1 MSPSPVGRR
10 WLGLIAVSL
19 GVALIVVDT
28 TIVNVIVP
36 SLVADL
42 GITSAQAQWVQE
54 SYAIVFA
61 ALLLLTGRLADL
73 VGARRVF
80 LVGVAVFAAT
90 SVLAGLAPS
99 GGVLI
104 VARVLQGA
112 AAVMILPS
120 SLTLVNGT
128 FTGKERGQAFAVG
141 GSTIGAAAAVGP
153 LLGGA
158 LAEVSW
164 RWAFG
169 INIALG
175 VLILFEVRAFHGPSP
190 RQRRR
195 RSPRRGAVGGR
206 ARPARLRPDRRP
218 HLRMDHHRP
227 TARPRRSVLGPWTVP
242 RPGRPAGSRHRLI
255 AFARRQSTLSRGG
268 GAALMDVRLASPR
281 SGWSASGWPWRSLA
295 SPGWDCS
302 SPPTAPGGRS
312 P

>member
-61 ALLLLTGRLADL
+61 ALLLTGRLADL

-175 VLILFEVRAFHGPSP
+175 VLILFGVRAFLAPSPRTNGGVDLPGAVLSVVGLGLLAFALIEGRTYGWITTVRPLDLAGLSWDRGPSP
-190 RQRRR
+190 
-195 RSPRRGAVGGR
+195 
-206 ARPARLRPDRRP
+206 
-218 HLRMDHHRP
+218 
-227 TARPRRSVLGPWTVP
+227 VLVACW
-242 RPGRPAGSRHRLI
+242 
-255 AFARRQSTLSRGG
+255 
-268 GAALMDVRLASPR
+268 
-281 SGWSASGWPWRSLA
+281 
-295 SPGWDCS
+295 
-302 SPPTAPGGRS
+302 
-312 P
+312 